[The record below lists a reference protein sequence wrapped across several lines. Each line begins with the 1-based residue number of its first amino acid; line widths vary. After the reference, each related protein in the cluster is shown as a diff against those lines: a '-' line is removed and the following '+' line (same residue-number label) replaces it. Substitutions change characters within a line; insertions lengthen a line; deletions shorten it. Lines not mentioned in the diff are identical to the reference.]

1 MANNQQRTN
10 IWIDG
15 SQAGATLT
23 ELKKKVAILNKE
35 IKDLPRNSDD
45 YKKKVLELK
54 DAGSA
59 LDSHRKQI
67 KGVADSYNP
76 AKTGL
81 KGLIGQFAP
90 MAGGLAVAG
99 MAISGVV
106 AGIRSWYQNNK
117 EMEKSLS
124 SLRSLTGA
132 STEDIKFYKAQAI
145 EMGKSSTMSAS
156 QVVEGFKLIGSA
168 RPDLLKNKEAL
179 AEVTKE
185 TIVLAEAAEMD
196 LGAAAQSL
204 AGSMNQFNLG
214 AEHSGRIINALAAGS
229 KEGAAEIV
237 DVTDSIDKFGTVAAS
252 NNITFEESVA
262 LTELMAEKNI
272 KGAEA
277 GTQLRNVLLNVST
290 ASALPKEALLA
301 MQQYGVDL
309 SVVTN
314 KALPL
319 KDRLTE
325 MAKVQGDQNAL
336 LKIFGKENVV
346 AGQTILGNINKFDT
360 LTKAVTGTNTAY
372 EQQSINN
379 DNLDGD
385 LKKLGSAWEGV
396 TLSMEGGSSILR
408 KYTQM
413 GADFLNWISLTITA
427 FSEWDT
433 TKMETSLLQ
442 FLNYFPGINL
452 LFGDFLDHQIRM
464 NQLTSAV
471 IDGMKEQANSSTIL
485 TESLKQNNL
494 ALENGNL
501 SAEETKRIQDENAK
515 IIGKLNEQYPEL
527 TSNMDLNTASSEDLS
542 KLQKQINA
550 NLLQQSIAA
559 VQAAEAERILSE
571 IVQNSM
577 KIAEQ
582 RAKEKKRWAVT
593 NWIADRFAEDAE
605 DMKQN
610 NDKLKDQLKS
620 LPKTMKEVEASVKD
634 VNPQFGTQ
642 FKEQTNVMYEAWKD
656 ILRIKKELETATG
669 SNKKALEAELKGAR
683 ATFNNMKQ
691 KNKEL
696 KNGVLAQKE
705 ATDETIA
712 SEEKLTKTQAKNYK
726 EQEKNKKTH
735 EENMK
740 KMEEELTKLIKDSEK
755 LQTNINNQKILDGY
769 KSEKEKELWE
779 LQNSLDQKYQAEID
793 MALKL
798 SQDKTEIGERA
809 DSVRKKAT
817 EQLDALNRI
826 KKEELEQEKYKIEEK
841 YRKQA
846 EKEDKEANEKA
857 LEQLANL
864 EEAKS
869 DLKVT
874 RAKLAL
880 SRVREGDLSG
890 YRKAKEDLEQALE
903 EQNKLQEDRKLLA
916 LKKQLDL
923 GQITEA
929 EYNARALQLAEQ
941 HELDLQEIKQQS
953 AEKLKAIDNERF
965 QNTLSNIS
973 QIIDISKQ
981 FSEANTQTNLKNLKT
996 ENTKEQKLLDEK
1008 LRNKQ
1013 ITETQY
1019 QEQKQALEKD
1029 YANRK
1034 YQIELKQFQTNKAF
1048 SMASAV
1054 VETAMAIL
1062 KTMASIP
1069 YPANIPLAVLQGV
1082 AGAAQLATISAT
1094 APPEAPQF
1102 FSGGYSDV
1110 TGATDG
1116 LRYRAKNVGR
1126 MRAGLTPSTPS
1137 LALVS
1142 ERGPEYF
1149 VPNGL
1154 LRNQKVARH
1163 VAMIEAVRTNQY
1175 AEGGFTTPMSISAG
1189 NDDLINIINQNTM
1202 IMNLLASQIP
1212 NMGVTF
1218 TDKNIEDLEKNTTRV
1233 NSIRS

>member
-67 KGVADSYNP
+67 KGVSDSYTP

-81 KGLIGQFAP
+81 KGLISQFAP

-106 AGIRSWYQNNK
+106 AGIRSWYNNNK

-346 AGQTILGNINKFDT
+346 AGQTILGNVNKFDT
-360 LTKAVTGTNTAY
+360 LTKAVTGTNVAY

-396 TLSMEGGSSILR
+396 TLSMEGGNSILR
-408 KYTQM
+408 EVTQM
-413 GADFLNWISLTITA
+413 GTNFLNWISNTINA
-427 FSEWDT
+427 FKEWDT
-433 TKMETSLLQ
+433 TKLETSFLQ
-442 FLNYFPGINL
+442 LINIFPGINM
-452 LFGDFLDHQIRM
+452 LFGDFIENQIRM

-471 IDGMKEQANSSTIL
+471 IDGMKEQADASTIL

-494 ALENGNL
+494 ALDSGNL
-501 SAEETKRIQDENAK
+501 SAEETKRIQDENAQ

-527 TSNMDLNTASSEDLS
+527 TSNMDLNTASAEDLS

-610 NDKLKDQLKS
+610 NDKLKSQLKS
-620 LPKTMKEVEASVKD
+620 LPKTMKEVEAAVKD

-642 FKEQTNVMYEAWKD
+642 FKEQTSVMYEAWKD
-656 ILRIKKELETATG
+656 ILRIKKQLETATG

-683 ATFNNMKQ
+683 ATFKNMQ
-691 KNKEL
+691 DKNKEL
-696 KNGVLAQKE
+696 KKGVLTQQE

-712 SEEKLTKTQAKNYK
+712 SEEKLTKAKAKNYK
-726 EQEKNKKTH
+726 QQEKDKKTH

-740 KMEEELTKLIKDSEK
+740 KMEEELTKLILDAEK
-755 LQTNINNQKILDGY
+755 LQTNINNQKILDGF
-769 KSEKEKELWE
+769 KDEKAKELWE
-779 LQNSLDQKYQAEID
+779 LQNSLDDKYQAEIQA
-793 MALKL
+793 ALKL
-798 SQDKTEIGERA
+798 MEDKGDIG
-809 DSVRKKAT
+809 KKAT
-817 EQLDALNRI
+817 EQYNRLLMMQD
-826 KKEELEQEKYKIEEK
+826 EEYNLGKSKIEEK
-841 YRKQA
+841 FRSQKY
-846 EKEDKEANEKA
+846 EEDKN
-857 LEQLANL
+857 ANL
-864 EEAKS
+864 QYLESQASLEDAVVS
-869 DLKVT
+869 LKVT
-874 RAKLAL
+874 KAKAAL
-880 SRVREGDLSG
+880 NQVREGNLSG
-890 YRKAKEDLEQALE
+890 YRKAKEDLIQALREQE
-903 EQNKLQEDRKLLA
+903 ELEKKRKLEA
-916 LKKQLDL
+916 LMDQMDA
-923 GQITEA
+923 GIITKEEFNLRKENLELQHQQNLVDINRQGA
-929 EYNARALQLAEQ
+929 EE
-941 HELDLQEIKQQS
+941 
-953 AEKLKAIDNERF
+953 LKAIDNERM
-965 QNTLSNIS
+965 QNALSNIS
-973 QIIDISKQ
+973 QILDISKQ
-981 FSEANTQTNLKNLKT
+981 FSEANTQTNLNNLKT
-996 ENTKEQKLLDEK
+996 ENKKEQKLLDEK

-1034 YQIELKQFQTNKAF
+1034 YQIELKQFETNKAF
-1048 SMASAV
+1048 SIASAV
-1054 VETAMAIL
+1054 IETASAIL

-1069 YPANIPLAVLQGV
+1069 YPANIALSVLQGV
-1082 AGAAQLATISAT
+1082 AGAAQIATITSQS
-1094 APPEAPQF
+1094 PPEAPQF
-1102 FSGGYSDV
+1102 FSGGYTDV

-1126 MRAGLTPSTPS
+1126 MRAGLTPTTPS

-1175 AEGGFTTPMSISAG
+1175 ADGGFTNGTSISAG
-1189 NDDLINIINQNTM
+1189 NDDLINIIQQNTK
-1202 IMNLLASQIP
+1202 IMNMLASQIP

-1218 TDKNIEDLEKNTTRV
+1218 SDKNIEDLEKNTTRV